1 MALRVRT
8 AESRTMRLVDRSLPA
23 ARSARRA
30 RAMSCTPPTASSTT
44 APSATTSP
52 ATTSA
57 FIVAPVRSSTRSA
70 VRSESGM
77 ATRQITTARHC
88 MRNAASTSATSA
100 AAMMAASRRWSS
112 AVSMKLAGRNA
123 LELIVTPARPGPIS
137 RRASSSRR
145 VRASVF
151 VPGSFSTTSWSA
163 SSGARRRRPRR
174 RSAAV
179 VLDDGRDVGPSWQS
193 CPPTGTW
200 PRSLGPAN
208 GRMCRTPSRW
218 FGPSRNPPVPGST
231 R

>member
-1 MALRVRT
+1 
-8 AESRTMRLVDRSLPA
+8 
-23 ARSARRA
+23 
-30 RAMSCTPPTASSTT
+30 MSCTPPTASSTT

-70 VRSESGM
+70 VRSDNGI

-88 MRNAASTSATSA
+88 MRNAASTSVTSA
-100 AAMMAASRRWSS
+100 AAMMATSRRWSS

-123 LELIVTPARPGPIS
+123 LESIVTPARPGPIS

-163 SSGARRRRPRR
+163 SSGAAP
-174 RSAAV
+174 AATASPMSGGWSSTTV
-179 VLDDGRDVGPSWQS
+179 ATSDSLAELPS
-193 CPPTGTW
+193 TGTW
-200 PRSLGPAN
+200 PRSLGPAK
-208 GRMCRTPSRW
+208 GRMWRTPRRW
-218 FGPSRNPPVPGST
+218 FGPSRKPPVPGVDALRNVSGDT
-231 R
+231 SWALPAVRTTLRSET